1 MSASASHGRIGAA
14 IEMSQIRH
22 LPSTVPHR
30 GFDPFPTDPHRW
42 LNTAGS
48 GGVDDTDRAPSIHT
62 NPTTS
67 AAASCYSVTGWIEEH
82 PS

>member
-30 GFDPFPTDPHRW
+30 DPHRW